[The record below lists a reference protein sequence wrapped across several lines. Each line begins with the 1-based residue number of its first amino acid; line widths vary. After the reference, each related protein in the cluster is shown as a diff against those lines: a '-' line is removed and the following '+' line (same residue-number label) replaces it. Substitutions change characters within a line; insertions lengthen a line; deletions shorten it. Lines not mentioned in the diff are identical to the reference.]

1 MMAHSARQR
10 TFGALAVAV
19 LCLCGDRGLAASNPA
34 PVSTDVIFLMSGS
47 NGQVGGLQMD
57 LSWDPR
63 CMTAERQEGDA
74 ASCASAPSTRKNV
87 QTKIFPNNS
96 TMRVLF
102 MSVSDTNPIP
112 DDELF
117 SCRFTLA
124 SAPSSPCCS
133 LSIGNLIFSYP
144 TGVRNYDA
152 NISVQ
157 AQVGGTWCLAAGPS
171 GSPDNP
177 ARPPAPAAALPVAP
191 APVVSAPGA
200 APGIPG
206 APAPPAALPPA
217 AGDREAVT
225 GQAPPAGEEGTPAE
239 SATQPA
245 ATAAVPLTP
254 TARRTPAP
262 ATATAPARTPQPQS
276 TATAATV
283 GSTTPGSATQTPAP
297 PAKKHRKKH
306 SS

>member
-19 LCLCGDRGLAASNPA
+19 LCLCGERGLAASNPA

-57 LSWDPR
+57 LSWDPS
-63 CMTAERQEGDA
+63 CMTVERQEGDA
-74 ASCASAPSTRKNV
+74 ASCASNPSTRKNV
-87 QTKIFPNNS
+87 QTKIFSDNA

-102 MSVSDTNPIP
+102 LSVSDTSPIA

-117 SCRFTLA
+117 SCRFNRA

-133 LSIGNLIFSYP
+133 LSIGNLIFAAP
-144 TGVRNYDA
+144 TGGRIYDQ
-152 NISVQ
+152 NISIQ
-157 AQVGGTWCLAAGPS
+157 ALVGNTPCVASAPS

-177 ARPPAPAAALPVAP
+177 VRPPLPPAAVPVAP
-191 APVVSAPGA
+191 APIVSAPGA

-217 AGDREAVT
+217 AGAREAVT
-225 GQAPPAGEEGTPAE
+225 GQAPPPGEEGAPAE
-239 SATQPA
+239 SATQAA

-276 TATAATV
+276 TATVATG
-283 GSTTPGSATQTPAP
+283 GSATLGSATQTPAP
-297 PAKKHRKKH
+297 TAKKHSEKH